1 MNKKVVKALLFD
13 KDGTLFD
20 FQATWG
26 AWAHQFMHDLT
37 AGNAGLIQDLADAMH
52 FDTAARLFH
61 PTSPMIASS
70 NRECA
75 EVIARALP
83 GANVDEIE
91 QHMIRSAAQ
100 APLAP
105 PVPLAPFLD
114 DLAGQGIVLGVFTN
128 DAELVAH
135 AHLRS
140 AGVADRFAF
149 IAGADSGYGA
159 KPAPDPLLAFAR
171 AVDIAPDVIAMV
183 GDSTHDLEAGRAAGM
198 HTIGVLTGPAVA
210 ADLMPYADVVLPDI
224 GHIPAWLA
232 S

>member
-1 MNKKVVKALLFD
+1 MSGNKVKALLFD

-26 AWAHQFMHDLT
+26 AWAHHFMQEL
-37 AGNAGLIQDLADAMH
+37 AGEDALRLGAMADAMH
-52 FDTAARLFH
+52 YDAEARLFRT
-61 PTSPMIASS
+61 TSPMIASS

-75 EVIARALP
+75 EVISGALP
-83 GANVDEIE
+83 GSCVDDIE
-91 QHMIRSAAQ
+91 QRMIRSAAQ
-100 APLAP
+100 APLTP

-114 DLAGQGIVLGVFTN
+114 NLAGQGIVLGVFTN

-159 KPAPDPLLAFAR
+159 KPDPDPLLAFAS
-171 AVDIAPDVIAMV
+171 AVAIDPGAIAMV

-198 HTIGVLTGPAVA
+198 HTVGVLTGPASA
-210 ADLMPYADVVLPDI
+210 SDLTPFADVVLPDI

-232 S
+232 T